1 MGLTPAD
8 ASCRNGPAVCSSRNG
23 RESEV
28 GASHG
33 LQMLPSNDPNFTA
46 RYWSRVHTNGN
57 KVRRPSKGDA
67 LCSLRRR
74 CRRLLLHFLQSRLQI
89 LFAHKADPLAQDRAL
104 PIE

>member
-8 ASCRNGPAVCSSRNG
+8 ASCRNGPAVRSSRNG
-23 RESEV
+23 RGSEARAFQ
-28 GASHG
+28 GF
-33 LQMLPSNDPNFTA
+33 QMLPKNDPNITA
-46 RYWSRVHTNGN
+46 RYRSRVRTTRN
-57 KVRRPSKGDA
+57 KVRRHWMDNAP
-67 LCSLRRR
+67 CSFSRR